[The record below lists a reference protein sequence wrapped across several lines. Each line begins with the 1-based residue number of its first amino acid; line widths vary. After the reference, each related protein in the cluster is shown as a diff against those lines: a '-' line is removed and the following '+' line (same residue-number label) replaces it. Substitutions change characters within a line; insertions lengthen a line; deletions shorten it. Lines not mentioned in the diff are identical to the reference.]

1 MERESSVECSV
12 FFLST
17 EKKKNKDSKLL
28 LTKSSFEKFNDVFF
42 TAQRKMSYF
51 EIQQRQRRF
60 FHSMVKKITFYK
72 LYM

>member
-17 EKKKNKDSKLL
+17 EKKNNKDSKLL

-42 TAQRKMSYF
+42 TAQRKMSCF

>member
-17 EKKKNKDSKLL
+17 EKKNNKDSKLL

-42 TAQRKMSYF
+42 TAQRKVSYF
-51 EIQQRQRRF
+51 KIQQRQRRF